1 MQKISRKGLIKL
13 NFVHA
18 EYNPMYNSIDVTHY
32 DGYILRFDCNI
43 IESSLKL
50 TPGSQCSVNALAID
64 EPLQYVTMY
73 LEGSFQSWID
83 CEENQIVNN

>member
-1 MQKISRKGLIKL
+1 M

-18 EYNPMYNSIDVTHY
+18 EYNPHFNSIDVTHY
-32 DGYILRFDCNI
+32 EGYTLRFDCFM

-64 EPLQYVTMY
+64 HPLQYVTMY
-73 LEGSFQSWID
+73 LEGSFLSWID
-83 CEENQIVNN
+83 CEDEPII